1 MREAPAETCRPGAAH
16 PADQN
21 ALEGVESLLSAA
33 VRDRSRLRLLI
44 DNRYRFLDTR
54 RKETLDAVRIAASN
68 MFASLLSVFRP
79 LYDNRRNDHAM
90 LRNLTRA
97 PGFLHRRDGVLHVE
111 LWLQGS
117 FQLAQTR
124 VFEHFLNEMTAR
136 INDRLPPQHDR
147 IRIALH
153 TQPPGT

>member
-1 MREAPAETCRPGAAH
+1 M
-16 PADQN
+16 
-21 ALEGVESLLSAA
+21 
-33 VRDRSRLRLLI
+33 I
-44 DNRYRFLDTR
+44 DNHYRIYDTR

-68 MFASLLSVFRP
+68 MFAALLSVFSP
-79 LYDNRRNDHAM
+79 LYDNRRNDHVM

-97 PGFLHRRDGVLHVE
+97 PGFLYRRDGVLHVE
-111 LWLQGS
+111 LWLKGT
-117 FQLAQTR
+117 FQTAQLR
-124 VFEHFLNEMTAR
+124 IFEHFLNEITAR